1 MAIKT
6 LKHVDPFDSPAE
18 REGAGVFGMWIF
30 LLVVGMLF
38 VACILGYLVV
48 RLDRPPG
55 QEWTTPQT
63 PPLPHALLLS
73 TGLLLA
79 SSWTM
84 QVALRAARTGQPL
97 LVRHAMGATL
107 ALALLF
113 LGVQVLAWSE
123 LWRANASIGSSL
135 YAWTFYVLSGTH
147 ALHVLGGL
155 VPLAVVFRRSLQD
168 RYTPASHA
176 GLLYC
181 AMYWHAL
188 DAIWIAL
195 YATLWL
201 GS

>member
-1 MAIKT
+1 MAM
-6 LKHVDPFDSPAE
+6 A
-18 REGAGVFGMWIF
+18 
-30 LLVVGMLF
+30 
-38 VACILGYLVV
+38 
-48 RLDRPPG
+48 
-55 QEWTTPQT
+55 
-63 PPLPHALLLS
+63 
-73 TGLLLA
+73 
-79 SSWTM
+79 
-84 QVALRAARTGQPL
+84 AARTGQPL

-107 ALALLF
+107 ALAVLF
-113 LGVQVLAWSE
+113 LGVQVLAWGE

-155 VPLAVVFRRSLQD
+155 VPMAVVFRRSLQD